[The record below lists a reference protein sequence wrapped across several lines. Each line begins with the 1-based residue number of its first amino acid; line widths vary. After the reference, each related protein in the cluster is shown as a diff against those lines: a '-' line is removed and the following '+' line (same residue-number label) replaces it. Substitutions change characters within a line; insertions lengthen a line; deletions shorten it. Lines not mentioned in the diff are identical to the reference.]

1 MKLSEIQLGVTVTIK
16 FPDASFMHVLII
28 LPTQILRK
36 IGKISTFGP
45 WRLHVKSF
53 YPGDKGF
60 MSFIYLLPGMHYRCD
75 VHHEVH
81 HEVHNVILKFP
92 AQI

>member
-1 MKLSEIQLGVTVTIK
+1 
-16 FPDASFMHVLII
+16 MHVLII

-53 YPGDKGF
+53 YPEDKGF

-75 VHHEVH
+75 VY